1 MSNNYASAN
10 VACLHPLTMLS
21 FHSYN
26 TKNRPMNRVYI
37 HVCISQLLLI
47 LIQPSACQM
56 RYLPLKTFSY
66 GIYIPNEKNL
76 IGSEKCTIE
85 IKELPTGFLIPMEF
99 KQKF

>member
-1 MSNNYASAN
+1 
-10 VACLHPLTMLS
+10 
-21 FHSYN
+21 
-26 TKNRPMNRVYI
+26 MNRVYI
-37 HVCISQLLLI
+37 HVCISHLLLI
-47 LIQPSACQM
+47 LISTSACQM

-66 GIYIPNEKNL
+66 GIYIPNEKKR

>member
-1 MSNNYASAN
+1 MKI
-10 VACLHPLTMLS
+10 
-21 FHSYN
+21 HSYN
-26 TKNRPMNRVYI
+26 TKKRSMNRVYI
-37 HVCISQLLLI
+37 HVCISHLLLI
-47 LIQPSACQM
+47 LISPSACQM

>member
-1 MSNNYASAN
+1 MKI
-10 VACLHPLTMLS
+10 
-21 FHSYN
+21 HSYN

-47 LIQPSACQM
+47 LIPPSACQM

-66 GIYIPNEKNL
+66 GIYIPNEKNP